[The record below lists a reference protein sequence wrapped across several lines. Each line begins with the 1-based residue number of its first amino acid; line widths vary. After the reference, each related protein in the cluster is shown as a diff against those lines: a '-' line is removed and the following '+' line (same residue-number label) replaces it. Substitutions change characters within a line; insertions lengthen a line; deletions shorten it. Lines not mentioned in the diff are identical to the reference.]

1 MTILEALP
9 DFLAA
14 ADQAV
19 SKEAWKTF
27 TQKQGLNIQLGV
39 KILKVET
46 GKKGVSIEYEARW
59 ATKSARCSATA

>member
-1 MTILEALP
+1 MP

-19 SKEAWKTF
+19 AKEAWKTF

-39 KILKVET
+39 KITKVEA
-46 GKKGVSIEYEARW
+46 GKKGVTIDYELGDEA
-59 ATKSARCSATA
+59 APCNATA